1 MLKAIPNLQ
10 MDVVLAPLTT
20 YNIGGPADY
29 FVVVNDKQS
38 LSHAI
43 IEARKA
49 GVPYFVLGAGAN
61 ILIGDKGFRGLVI
74 KNEARGVQIVGNTV
88 VAESGALVSDVIE
101 VTAKHSLSGFEHFAG
116 IPSTMGGAV
125 WQNLHFLSPNR
136 ERTVYLSDIFDS
148 AEVLDENN
156 EILVCGKLFFEFD
169 YDFSVLHRRPLVVLE
184 VTCTGSFLSEE
195 LIRDQVERNLLW
207 RKEKQPSYEEF
218 PSCGSVFKKIEG
230 VGAGRLIEK
239 VGLKGH
245 QIGNVQISE
254 KHANFFVNMGGATAK
269 DVRELIVTAQE
280 TVLKK
285 TGYKL
290 ETEISF
296 IGEF

>member
-1 MLKAIPNLQ
+1 MLEAVPNLQ
-10 MDVVLAPLTT
+10 RDVMLAPFTT

-29 FVVVNDKQS
+29 FAVANSKES

-49 GVPYFVLGAGAN
+49 NIPYFVLGAGAN
-61 ILIGDKGFRGLVI
+61 ILMGDKGFRGLII
-74 KNEARGVQIVGNTV
+74 KNEAREVRVTGNTV

-101 VTAKHSLSGFEHFAG
+101 TTAKHELSGFEHFAG

-125 WQNLHFLSPNR
+125 WQNLHFLSPDR
-136 ERTVYLSDIFDS
+136 RRTVYLSDIFDS

-156 EILVCGKLFFEFD
+156 EILVCGKSFFEFD

-195 LIRDQVERNLLW
+195 LIRSQIEKNLLW

-245 QIGNVQISE
+245 QIGNAQISE

-269 DVRELIVTAQE
+269 DVRNLIEVAQE

-285 TGYKL
+285 TGYRL
-290 ETEISF
+290 EIEISF